1 MQVRVRA
8 LQSGIVELERDW
20 RPIGGAV
27 GRPRPKLLERQP
39 GERAAL
45 SLAEV
50 VICWILI
57 TTIWSVLKLY
67 NAHRAAYVIDT
78 IKLST
83 LQKEIMHFVLS
94 IT

>member
-1 MQVRVRA
+1 MRVRLRA
-8 LQSGIVELERDW
+8 PQSGIVELERDW
-20 RPIGGAV
+20 RPIGGAL
-27 GRPRPKLLERQP
+27 GRPRPKLLGRQP

-50 VICWILI
+50 VICWIL
-57 TTIWSVLKLY
+57 TPLWNVLKLY
-67 NAHRAAYVIDT
+67 NAHRTAYVVDT
-78 IKLST
+78 IKLSA